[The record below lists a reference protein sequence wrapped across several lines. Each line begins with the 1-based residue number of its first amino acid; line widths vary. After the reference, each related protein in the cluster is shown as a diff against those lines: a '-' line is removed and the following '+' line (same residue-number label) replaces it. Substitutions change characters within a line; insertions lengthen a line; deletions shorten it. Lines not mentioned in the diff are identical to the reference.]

1 MVYYVVVKGMISYE
15 RRDTGS
21 MKKKTGLLL
30 TGIMLFVALIVGI
43 SSTGKDTEA
52 AGAAATEESPNPE
65 ATAPADGNTV
75 SGPAVDISQIAIN
88 KQKTIVKVGKK
99 SVLEIS
105 GTPSQVVWTS
115 ENSQIATVSETGSV
129 KGVKTGKT
137 VVTASVD
144 GITLSCNVTVVAKMT
159 KKDFGKFSG
168 ENFVAY
174 CQRMG
179 YNGGYAWKGQWK
191 GNSKKRSTYRKI
203 KIGATKAKVEKA
215 YGDFNLEKCK
225 AKDPFT
231 KMKGLK
237 KNKVKYYND
246 EVWGRYRIR
255 FYYNSK
261 KKVVAIILACNIGEI
276 KKKDLKKYL

>member
-1 MVYYVVVKGMISYE
+1 
-15 RRDTGS
+15 
-21 MKKKTGLLL
+21 MKKKAGFI
-30 TGIMLFVALIVGI
+30 IMGVVLF
-43 SSTGKDTEA
+43 A
-52 AGAAATEESPNPE
+52 AFWMGNQEKGEVIAAADTVSAGDETQKPEE
-65 ATAPADGNTV
+65 TAPAV
-75 SGPAVDISQIAIN
+75 SAEPATGPSIDVSKITIN
-88 KQKTIVKVGKK
+88 KKKIIIKAGKK
-99 SVLEIS
+99 CSLVIQNTTS
-105 GTPSQVVWTS
+105 PIVWTS
-115 ENSQIATVSETGSV
+115 DNPKVAKVTEKGVV
-129 KGVKTGKT
+129 KGVKKGKT
-137 VVTASVD
+137 VVKAAVD
-144 GITLSCNVTVVAKMT
+144 GITLSCNVTVVDKMS

-215 YGDFNLEKCK
+215 YGDFTLTKCK
-225 AKDPFT
+225 SKDPFT

-261 KKVVAIILACNIGEI
+261 KKVVAIILACNIEYI
-276 KKKDLKKYL
+276 KKKDLKTYL

>member
-1 MVYYVVVKGMISYE
+1 
-15 RRDTGS
+15 
-21 MKKKTGLLL
+21 MKKKAGLLL

-43 SSTGKDTEA
+43 SSMGKDTASAKETDATA
-52 AGAAATEESPNPE
+52 AVSTESPAPQE
-65 ATAPADGNTV
+65 TAPAEGTA
-75 SGPAVDISQIAIN
+75 SGPAVDVSKITIN

-99 SVLEIS
+99 SALKIS

-115 ENSQIATVSETGSV
+115 GNPQIATVSETGTV

-144 GITLSCNVTVVAKMT
+144 GITKSCSVTVVAKMT

-215 YGDFNLEKCK
+215 YGDFTLEKCK
-225 AKDPFT
+225 SKDPFT

>member
-1 MVYYVVVKGMISYE
+1 
-15 RRDTGS
+15 
-21 MKKKTGLLL
+21 MKKKAGLLL
-30 TGIMLFVALIVGI
+30 TGVMLFVALIVGI
-43 SSTGKDTEA
+43 SSMGKDTVA
-52 AGAAATEESPNPE
+52 AKATKAVAPTDAMAVASAVNTTESPNPSSSPQP
-65 ATAPADGNTV
+65 TAPTDDTI
-75 SGPAVDISQIAIN
+75 SGPAIDVSQIAIN
-88 KQKTIVKVGKK
+88 KQKIIVKAGKK

-105 GTPSQVVWTS
+105 GTPSLVTWTS
-115 ENSQIATVSETGSV
+115 DNPKIAKVSEAGIV

-137 VVTASVD
+137 VVKASVD

-203 KIGATKAKVEKA
+203 KIGATKAKVQRA
-215 YGDFNLEKCK
+215 YGDFTLEKCK

-255 FYYNSK
+255 FYYNNK

>member
-1 MVYYVVVKGMISYE
+1 MN
-15 RRDTGS
+15 
-21 MKKKTGLLL
+21 KKAGLVIA
-30 TGIMLFVALIVGI
+30 GAVLFAALIFGI
-43 SSTGKDTEA
+43 QSAGSAKADTA
-52 AGAAATEESPNPE
+52 PSGT
-65 ATAPADGNTV
+65 ATAGPEETSPAEPTEPAT
-75 SGPAVDISQIAIN
+75 GPAIDVTKIAIN
-88 KQKTIVKVGKK
+88 KSKSIIKAGKK
-99 SVLEIS
+99 LTLTIT

-115 ENSQIATVSETGSV
+115 ADPKVAKVSDKGVV
-129 KGVKTGKT
+129 KGVKKGKT
-137 VVTASVD
+137 VISASVD

-203 KIGATKAKVEKA
+203 KIGATKAKVAKA
-215 YGDFNLEKCK
+215 YGDFTLLKCK
-225 AKDPFT
+225 SKDPFT

-261 KKVVAIILACNIGEI
+261 KKVVAIILACNIGYI